1 VDIAGLLQLQRLR
14 VLTMVVIYRASD
26 WRLIEAPQDIEAAWA
41 LAEALSA
48 KTGVKHCVGK
58 V

>member
-1 VDIAGLLQLQRLR
+1 
-14 VLTMVVIYRASD
+14 MVVIYRASD